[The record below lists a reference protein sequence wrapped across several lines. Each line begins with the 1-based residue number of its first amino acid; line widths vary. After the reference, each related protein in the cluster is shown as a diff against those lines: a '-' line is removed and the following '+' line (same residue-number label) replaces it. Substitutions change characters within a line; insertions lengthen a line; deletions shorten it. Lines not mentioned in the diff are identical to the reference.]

1 MASGD
6 ALTAQG
12 LDLVAGGEALG
23 VDAELRDLDGELRW
37 GARSTARRKDANAL
51 MHALAGKPDVLFG
64 TLGFDAD
71 LGGRLAGAQP
81 ALESAQGRVRFDV
94 SPGELRGTSML
105 EATLRALHLL
115 GAGGA
120 LGRLLPGLSR
130 PKGMERYTGDGFDRL
145 SATLDLRDGKAHTQ
159 DFRLVTPFYEVRLAG
174 AIALADLGLDAKGE
188 IALGSELAGALL
200 GDLPLAKLAPKQ
212 LLVIPLPAIRG
223 TLVEPE
229 PEPDW
234 RMLERALLGNLGG
247 VVEGAGDLLKG
258 VGKGLLGR

>member
-1 MASGD
+1 MGRLSGKVAVVTGGASGIGRAIVETFAAEGAHVLIVD
-6 ALTAQG
+6 IQESLGSEVARRVHGAVFQRADVTREEDVASAVARAVSEFG
-12 LDLVAGGEALG
+12 SLDVMVNNAGGFGERGSIL
-23 VDAELRDLDGELRW
+23 EL
-37 GARSTARRKDANAL
+37 
-51 MHALAGKPDVLFG
+51 
-64 TLGFDAD
+64 
-71 LGGRLAGAQP
+71 
-81 ALESAQGRVRFDV
+81 
-94 SPGELRGTSML
+94 
-105 EATLRALHLL
+105 
-115 GAGGA
+115 
-120 LGRLLPGLSR
+120 
-130 PKGMERYTGDGFDRL
+130 TGDGFDRL